1 MRPQSSFSIYGT
13 DVSEASS
20 GCAPVALIHPALTK
34 GESGPLAMGIVGNGG
49 LGSQGSSFEGE
60 YH

>member
-1 MRPQSSFSIYGT
+1 M
-13 DVSEASS
+13 SEASS

-34 GESGPLAMGIVGNGG
+34 GESGPVAMRMVGNGG